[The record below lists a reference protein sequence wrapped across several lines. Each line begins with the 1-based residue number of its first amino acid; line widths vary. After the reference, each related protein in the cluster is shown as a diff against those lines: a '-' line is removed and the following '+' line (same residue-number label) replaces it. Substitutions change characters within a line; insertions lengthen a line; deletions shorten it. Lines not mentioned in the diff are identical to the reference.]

1 MIATEQ
7 KTSTVSRIQ
16 ELVSQQWPEAVYVG
30 DVAHGDTFPINVSAL
45 RILFPDSGI
54 PAGQLLEITGGV
66 SSGKTTVLMQ
76 LLAGISQGTQIIYVD
91 FGRTFFPP
99 AAAAAGID
107 LSQVLLLRPESLPEG
122 IRAAEL
128 LLQQGQARCVVFELV
143 GRNERVPPI
152 LLHRLRQ
159 LILKSKAVALFLTE
173 DSSRALPASLI
184 ALQLTVTKTGSDTI
198 EIVTTKSRLTC
209 EGTKAKLVRC

>member
-30 DVAHGDTFPINVSAL
+30 KVAPNDAFPINVSAL
-45 RILFPDSGI
+45 RMLFPDSGI
-54 PAGQLLEITGGV
+54 PAGQLFEITGGV
-66 SSGKTTVLMQ
+66 SSGKTTVLLQ
-76 LLAGISQGTQIIYVD
+76 LLAGISQRAQILYVD
-91 FGRTFFPP
+91 FSRTFFPP
-99 AAAAAGID
+99 AAVAAGID
-107 LSQVLLLRPESLPEG
+107 LKQALLLRPESLAAG

-128 LLQQGQARCVVFELV
+128 LLQQGQARCVVFDLV

-159 LILKSKAVALFLTE
+159 LVLKSKAVALFLTE
-173 DSSRALPASLI
+173 DNSRALPASLI
-184 ALQLTVTKTGSDTI
+184 ALQLTVTKTGGDTI
-198 EIVTTKSRLTC
+198 AVVTTKSRLTC
-209 EGTKAKLVRC
+209 EGTKAELVRC